1 MNFLNSIFIVLIKR
15 KEKRSLMKH
24 FPALTDATINDILNE
39 LVEGDH
45 FLKAQK
51 ELGTDHKRMD
61 FIKKNFNFNFNKVI
75 QIFFTLGEIPKHQR
89 SKIDR
94 LHLVAVVQKKVIKH
108 FRYSRVYEEIVNDL
122 KILEQGVNVYHPVE
136 RRIRCGLLLNSAD
149 NLEGK

>member
-1 MNFLNSIFIVLIKR
+1 
-15 KEKRSLMKH
+15 
-24 FPALTDATINDILNE
+24 
-39 LVEGDH
+39 
-45 FLKAQK
+45 
-51 ELGTDHKRMD
+51 MD

-94 LHLVAVVQKKVIKH
+94 LHLVAVVQEKVIKH

-136 RRIRCGLLLNSAD
+136 WRIRCGLLLNSAD